1 MERLNDKNTFRA
13 AVASLRIKLIDAY
26 IIRKFLGTFFF
37 CLVLILILAVV
48 FDFAEKI
55 DNFIEKEAPV
65 RAIVFDYYMNFI
77 PYFATLFAPLFVFI
91 SVIFFTSKMAV
102 NTEIIAILNCGMSFR
117 RMMWPYF
124 LSALVIAIFT
134 FVLTNF
140 VIPNS
145 NLIRMDFEDKYY
157 RSSARKVTVENI
169 HRQVFKNIYV
179 YMGSYNPLSQRGQ
192 NFTIEKIDSGRLM
205 SKLSATSV
213 IYDTTLIISDTII
226 NKWTAINYY
235 IREIKD
241 NEEVITKGRE
251 IDTTLTINPD
261 DFSRDP
267 GFVGTMT
274 YRELEDYIDLLQLQG
289 SDELKLFLIEK
300 HRRFA
305 NPFAVFILTLI
316 GVSLSSRK
324 IRGGIGM
331 NIGTGLILSFSYI
344 LFLQFA
350 SQFSLKGN
358 LGPMLAMWIPN
369 ILYSI
374 IALVLYKMAPK

>member
-1 MERLNDKNTFRA
+1 MEKFNDKKTLGETLS
-13 AVASLRIKLIDAY
+13 SLRIKLIDAY

-37 CLVLILILAVV
+37 SLVLILTIAVV

-55 DNFIEKEAPV
+55 DNFMEKEAPV
-65 RAIVFDYYMNFI
+65 KAIIFNYYFNFV

-102 NTEIIAILNCGMSFR
+102 NTEIIAILNSGMSFK

-124 LSALVIAIFT
+124 LSALVIAVFT

-140 VIPNS
+140 IIPQS

-157 RSSARKVTVENI
+157 RSSARKVIVENI
-169 HRQVFKNIYV
+169 HRMVYKNIYV
-179 YMGSYNPLSQRGQ
+179 YIGSYNPLSGRGQ
-192 NFTIEKIDSGRLM
+192 NFTIEHFNDSNRLV
-205 SKLSATSV
+205 SRLESSSV
-213 IYDTTLIISDTII
+213 IYDTTLK
-226 NKWTAINYY
+226 KWTALNYY
-235 IREIKD
+235 LREFKEGEDI
-241 NEEVITKGRE
+241 ITKGNR
-251 IDTTLTINPD
+251 IDTALTIKPSD
-261 DFSRDP
+261 LSRDP

-274 YRELEDYIDLLQLQG
+274 YRELKDYIDLLRLQG

-331 NIGTGLILSFSYI
+331 NIGIGLTLSFSYI

-350 SQFSLKGN
+350 SQFSLKGS

>member
-1 MERLNDKNTFRA
+1 MERFNGKKALRA
-13 AVASLRIKLIDAY
+13 FVGFLKVKLIDVY

-37 CLVLILILAVV
+37 CLVLILTIAVV

-55 DNFIEKEAPV
+55 DNFMEKKAPV
-65 RAIVFDYYMNFI
+65 QAIIFGYYMNFI

-102 NTEIIAILNCGMSFR
+102 NTEIIAILNSGMSFR
-117 RMMWPYF
+117 RLMWPYF
-124 LSALVIAIFT
+124 LSAVVIASFT

-140 VIPNS
+140 VIPKS
-145 NLIRMDFEDKYY
+145 NLTRMDFEDKYY
-157 RSSARKVTVENI
+157 RSSSRKVTVENI
-169 HRQVFKNIYV
+169 HRQVFKNILV
-179 YMGSYNPLSQRGQ
+179 YMQSYNPLSQRGQ
-192 NFTIEKIDSGRLM
+192 NFTIEKFNDSGRLE
-205 SKLSATSV
+205 SKLSSSSV
-213 IYDTTLIISDTII
+213 IYDTVVH
-226 NKWTAINYY
+226 KWTAINYY
-235 IREIKD
+235 IREIKG
-241 NEEVITKGRE
+241 NEEVITKGGQ
-251 IDTTLTINPD
+251 IDTTLTIQPT

-274 YRELEDYIDLLQLQG
+274 YRELYDYIDLLRLQG

-331 NIGTGLILSFSYI
+331 NIGIGLILSFSYI
-344 LFLQFA
+344 LFQQFA

>member
-1 MERLNDKNTFRA
+1 MERLNGKKAFRA
-13 AVASLRIKLIDAY
+13 FVDSLKIKLIDAY

-37 CLVLILILAVV
+37 CLVLILTIAVV

-55 DNFIEKEAPV
+55 DNFMEKQAPV
-65 RAIVFDYYMNFI
+65 KAIIFGYYMNFI

-117 RMMWPYF
+117 RLMWPYF
-124 LSALVIAIFT
+124 LSALVIASFT

-140 VIPNS
+140 VIPKS

-157 RSSARKVTVENI
+157 RSSSRKVTVENI
-169 HRQVFKNIYV
+169 HRQVFKNILV
-179 YMGSYNPLSQRGQ
+179 YMQSYNPLSQRGQ
-192 NFTIEKIDSGRLM
+192 NFTIEKFNDTGRLE
-205 SKLSATSV
+205 SKLSSSSV
-213 IYDTTLIISDTII
+213 TYDTVAH
-226 NKWTAINYY
+226 KWTAINYY
-235 IREIKD
+235 IREIKG
-241 NEEVITKGRE
+241 NEEIITKGGQ
-251 IDTTLTINPD
+251 IDTTLTIQPT

-274 YRELEDYIDLLQLQG
+274 YRELYDINLLRLQG

-331 NIGTGLILSFSYI
+331 NIGIGLILSFSYI

-350 SQFSLKGN
+350 SQVSLKGS

>member
-1 MERLNDKNTFRA
+1 MEKLDGKKTFGQTLNLLKVKIIDK
-13 AVASLRIKLIDAY
+13 Y

-37 CLVLILILAVV
+37 SLVLILTIAVV

-55 DNFIEKEAPV
+55 DNFMEREAPV
-65 RAIVFDYYMNFI
+65 EAIIFDYYMNFI

-91 SVIFFTSKMAV
+91 AVIFFTSKMAI

-124 LSALVIAIFT
+124 ISAIVIAVFT

-140 VIPNS
+140 VIPKS
-145 NLIRMDFEDKYY
+145 NYERMVFEDKYY
-157 RSSARKVTVENI
+157 RSASRKQVQANI
-169 HRQVFKNIYV
+169 HRQEAPNVLV
-179 YMGSYNPLSQRGQ
+179 YLGSFNPISNRGQ
-192 NFTIEKIDSGRLM
+192 NFTIDKFDENGRLV
-205 SKLSATSV
+205 SKLSASIV
-213 IYDTTLIISDTII
+213 VFDTTI
-226 NKWTAINYY
+226 NKWTAITYY
-235 IREIKD
+235 IREIKED
-241 NEEVITKGRE
+241 KEIITKGDR
-251 IDTTLTINPD
+251 IDTTLTIRPID
-261 DFSRDP
+261 LSRDP

-274 YRELEDYIDLLQLQG
+274 YLELNDYINLLRLQG

-305 NPFAVFILTLI
+305 NPFAIFILTLI

-331 NIGTGLILSFSYI
+331 NIGIGLTLSFSYI

-369 ILYSI
+369 ILYMG
-374 IALVLYKMAPK
+374 IALVLYKLAPK